1 MLLIYRILINFTL
14 LISPII
20 VILRIIKNKEHP
32 RRFLEKY
39 SIPSKKRR
47 SGKLVWFHGSSVGET
62 LSVIPLVEKL
72 EKDKNIH
79 QILITSNTLS
89 SSKIFENLKFR
100 KTVHQFFPI
109 DSNII
114 IKKFLN
120 YWKPSLVLFIESEI
134 WPNMMIDI
142 KKKNIN
148 LILLNARITKKTF
161 SKWRSFKNISYL
173 LFNKFNVC
181 LAQNSE
187 TVNYLKKLGVKKV
200 RKIGNL
206 KFSEPNINKI
216 NYINRDKI
224 NFLSSK
230 KILFGAISTHF
241 NEEVLCSKIHLKLKK
256 KFRNGITIIIPR
268 HADRCIEIKNELEQK
283 GLIVYLHSS
292 SSKINKN
299 TDIYLVDTYG
309 ETQSFMR
316 VCNIVFLGGSLIKHG
331 GQNPLEA
338 ARLGCKVIHG
348 PYVNNFTEVYNL
360 LEKINISS
368 KIKNINQAEKE
379 IFKSLIS
386 KKSINKNLKKLNNLG
401 KKILVENTEEIKKYL

>member
-32 RRFLEKY
+32 IRFLEKY

-89 SSKIFENLKFR
+89 SSKIFENLKFK

-142 KKKNIN
+142 KKK
-148 LILLNARITKKTF
+148 
-161 SKWRSFKNISYL
+161 
-173 LFNKFNVC
+173 
-181 LAQNSE
+181 
-187 TVNYLKKLGVKKV
+187 
-200 RKIGNL
+200 
-206 KFSEPNINKI
+206 
-216 NYINRDKI
+216 
-224 NFLSSK
+224 
-230 KILFGAISTHF
+230 
-241 NEEVLCSKIHLKLKK
+241 
-256 KFRNGITIIIPR
+256 
-268 HADRCIEIKNELEQK
+268 
-283 GLIVYLHSS
+283 
-292 SSKINKN
+292 
-299 TDIYLVDTYG
+299 
-309 ETQSFMR
+309 
-316 VCNIVFLGGSLIKHG
+316 
-331 GQNPLEA
+331 
-338 ARLGCKVIHG
+338 
-348 PYVNNFTEVYNL
+348 
-360 LEKINISS
+360 
-368 KIKNINQAEKE
+368 
-379 IFKSLIS
+379 
-386 KKSINKNLKKLNNLG
+386 
-401 KKILVENTEEIKKYL
+401 KY